1 MSYALT
7 SANETPSPTPPRKGE
22 GEAEENH
29 ELIEKAVQPPV
40 QGRWLALGF
49 IALAQL
55 MVALDATIVSIALPS
70 AQRALGAS
78 DAERQWVI
86 TAYTLA
92 FGGLLLLGGRFA
104 DSFGRTRTFLSALVG
119 FALASALGGVA
130 PSFGILLAARALQG
144 AFAALLAP
152 TALSLLAVTFTEAR
166 DRARA
171 FAVYGSIAGSGAA
184 IGLLL
189 GGILTQ
195 SLNWRWCLYANV
207 PIALVAAV
215 GGWRVLA
222 GTRGAT
228 ARRFDIPGVL
238 LATGGLVALVYA
250 CTQAVSAGWG
260 SSGVIAVLLA
270 SAVLLSLFIVRE
282 TRTAAPLM
290 PLKIVLDRNRGGAY
304 LAVACTIA
312 GMFGAF
318 LFLTYYLQVVLH
330 YSPVQ
335 AGLAF
340 LPLTLASQAGSW
352 GIASVLMPRV
362 PARAI
367 MAPGALVAAVGMLL
381 LTQIQVNSGYLT
393 HVLPAEIL
401 LGIGVACVMV
411 PAFSIGTLGI
421 DPRQAG
427 VAAAIVNTASQ
438 VGGSLGTALLNTV
451 AASATSAYL
460 AGHSPSPGVL
470 AQGLV
475 HGYSVATGWAAGFL
489 AVGALLIALLINAN
503 KAVRHPSPTPPRGG
517 GENPEPPTRTGGEIV
532 NMQRR

>member
-7 SANETPSPTPPRKGE
+7 SANEPVP
-22 GEAEENH
+22 
-29 ELIEKAVQPPV
+29 PPV
-40 QGRWLALGF
+40 QRRWLALAF

-92 FGGLLLLGGRFA
+92 FGGLLLLGGRIA
-104 DSFGRTRTFLSALVG
+104 DSFGRKPTFLSALVG

-130 PSFGILLAARALQG
+130 PTFGILLAARALQG

-152 TALSLLAVTFTEAR
+152 TALSLLAVTFTEPR
-166 DRARA
+166 ERARA

-195 SLNWRWCLYANV
+195 YLDWRWCLYVNV
-207 PIALVAAV
+207 PIAIVAAV

-222 GTRGAT
+222 GTHGAT
-228 ARRFDIPGVL
+228 VQPFDIPGVL

-250 CTQAVSAGWG
+250 CTQAVSAGWR
-260 SSGVIAVLLA
+260 SSTVIALLLA
-270 SAVLLSLFIVRE
+270 SVILLGLFIVRE
-282 TRTAAPLM
+282 ARTPAPLL

-304 LAVACTIA
+304 LAVAFTIA

-367 MAPGALVAAVGMLL
+367 MAPGALVAAAGMLI
-381 LTQIQVNSGYLT
+381 LTQIQVHSGYLT

-411 PAFSIGTLGI
+411 PAFSIGTLGV

-427 VAAAIVNTASQ
+427 VAAATVNTASQ
-438 VGGSLGTALLNTV
+438 VGGSLGTALLNTI
-451 AASATSAYL
+451 AASATATYL
-460 AGHSPSPGVL
+460 AGHAPSPGVI

-475 HGYSVATGWAAGFL
+475 NGYSVATGWAAGFL
-489 AVGALLIALLINAN
+489 AAGALLTALLINAN
-503 KAVRHPSPTPPRGG
+503 KAAQHPSPTPPRGG
-517 GENPEPPTRTGGEIV
+517 GENPKPPTRTGGEIV
-532 NMQRR
+532 DMQRR